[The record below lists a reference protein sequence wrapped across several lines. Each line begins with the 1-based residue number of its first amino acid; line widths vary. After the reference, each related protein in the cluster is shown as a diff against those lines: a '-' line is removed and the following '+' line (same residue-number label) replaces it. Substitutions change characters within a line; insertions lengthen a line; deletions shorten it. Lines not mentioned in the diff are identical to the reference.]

1 MAVVSMTLIHNQ
13 KRVLEET
20 PALFLIYKIQNILD
34 RIDQFL
40 KTWYSRLY
48 ENLKY
53 TFLKMYRKRI
63 GVIIRQK
70 NIILVKKPKMGW
82 FVVCKIGMFS

>member
-1 MAVVSMTLIHNQ
+1 M
-13 KRVLEET
+13 EET

-34 RIDQFL
+34 WIDQFL

-53 TFLKMYRKRI
+53 TFLKMYRKDY
-63 GVIIRQK
+63 
-70 NIILVKKPKMGW
+70 
-82 FVVCKIGMFS
+82 